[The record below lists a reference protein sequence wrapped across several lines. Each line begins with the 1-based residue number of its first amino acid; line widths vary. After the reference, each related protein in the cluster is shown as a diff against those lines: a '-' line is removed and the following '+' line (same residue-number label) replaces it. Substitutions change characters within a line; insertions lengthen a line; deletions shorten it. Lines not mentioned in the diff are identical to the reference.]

1 MSEEK
6 SIRIDKFLWSVR
18 IYKTR
23 SIASDACNKGRIIV
37 NNIQAK
43 PSRIISKND
52 IIQVKKPPVIF
63 IFKVLEPVDKRISA
77 KLVEQFI
84 EDLTPD
90 EEKAKMNIRQ
100 RAGIVFREKGSGR
113 PTKKERRVIDRI
125 QDDLNHH

>member
-77 KLVEQFI
+77 KLVEQFV
-84 EDLTPD
+84 EDMTTD
-90 EEKAKMNIRQ
+90 EEKAKINIRH
-100 RAGIVFREKGSGR
+100 RVGIVFREKGSGR
-113 PTKKERRVIDRI
+113 PTKKERRVIDKM
-125 QDDLNHH
+125 QEDLGHN

>member
-52 IIQVKKPPVIF
+52 IIQVKKPPVLF
-63 IFKVLEPVDKRISA
+63 IYKVLEPVDKRISA
-77 KLVEQFI
+77 KLVEQYV
-84 EDLTPD
+84 EDMTTD
-90 EEKAKMNIRQ
+90 EEKAKINIRH
-100 RAGIVFREKGSGR
+100 RVGIVFREKGSGR

-125 QDDLNHH
+125 QDDLNQN

>member
-52 IIQVKKPPVIF
+52 IIQVKKPPVLF
-63 IFKVLEPVDKRISA
+63 IYKVLEPVDKRISA
-77 KLVEQFI
+77 KLVEQYV
-84 EDLTPD
+84 EDMTTD
-90 EEKAKMNIRQ
+90 EEKAKINIRH
-100 RAGIVFREKGSGR
+100 RVGIVFREKGSGR

-125 QDDLNHH
+125 QDDLNHN